1 MCSGLA
7 RLCCCSLNSG
17 LCASSGIGIESTPLT
32 AHSVQSR
39 YFDNIVRD
47 TKWRCG
53 FERMSQR
60 QCTSGLYTVVQQ
72 RHYCAMSCA
81 KPAEALRYNQPRAK
95 LQPSAP
101 HFRLMRSKPEMQSFI
116 QAHDPC
122 VTCGDGLYRLE
133 KGACGAVGF
142 ISENCLQC
150 GCRCK
155 SCRSESQDRQRK

>member
-1 MCSGLA
+1 MHPPGLEKRLHRSQRIAYRADISITLFVIRSGGVALRECRRGSA
-7 RLCCCSLNSG
+7 LQ
-17 LCASSGIGIESTPLT
+17 AYTPL
-32 AHSVQSR
+32 
-39 YFDNIVRD
+39 YNKD
-47 TKWRCG
+47 TTVLCRELSQLRLSG
-53 FERMSQR
+53 TTSQERN
-60 QCTSGLYTVVQQ
+60 CTL
-72 RHYCAMSCA
+72 RHLTSDSCA
-81 KPAEALRYNQPRAK
+81 QSL
-95 LQPSAP
+95 
-101 HFRLMRSKPEMQSFI
+101 EMQSFI